1 MENNENKV
9 EKPSVEELTRFYT
22 IEQAKQELE
31 SFAKEKGSNFKFYT
45 CDDDEYEIPSRYI
58 EGVLE
63 IGERC
68 RRVGFD
74 LNVIFAVPGCF
85 KQQLDRMKMIV
96 ERLSHTEIPFYDN
109 CRDIYFNAK
118 DNSLSMSYYQ
128 SNMSDCIRLKIEFVM
143 NGCEPDMFLS
153 AYKIYPH
160 LHATEDIASVLYSR
174 DGTLTLLKHA
184 FIPDFEDIENSYMFW
199 RTRERDP
206 NHDEMKNHRKPDPR
220 VLAIFQ
226 PDNNYDDSIQQ
237 NIPNFLIKIC
247 RSTLPSGSHTDFA
260 VTAAL
265 AGQGL
270 DKDVVLITDGR
281 FSGATRG
288 ASLGH
293 CSPEAAVGGPIALV
307 HEGDNITIDINAYS
321 ITLEVSEEELA
332 KRRAEWKAPAPKVN
346 TGYLARYAKLV
357 SSADK
362 GAILE

>member
-1 MENNENKV
+1 MENNEKKV
-9 EKPSVEELTRFYT
+9 EEPLVEELTRFYT

-45 CDDDEYEIPSRYI
+45 WEDDKCEIPSRCI
-58 EGVLE
+58 KGVLE

-74 LNVIFAVPGCF
+74 LNVIFAVAGCF

-118 DNSLSMSYYQ
+118 DRSLFMSYYQ

-206 NHDEMKNHRKPDPR
+206 NHDEVKNHRKPDPR

-226 PDNNYDDSIQQ
+226 PDNNCDDHIQQ

-247 RSTLPSGSHTDFA
+247 RSTLPSGIHTDFA

-265 AGQGL
+265 AEVLELEGVEIL
-270 DKDVVLITDGR
+270 DSYSFPNSDACYYRWPDPILAIIIAVSFTVNGRKFVFHRNINFREFYIDEIGAGNRLVLME
-281 FSGATRG
+281 S
-288 ASLGH
+288 
-293 CSPEAAVGGPIALV
+293 
-307 HEGDNITIDINAYS
+307 
-321 ITLEVSEEELA
+321 
-332 KRRAEWKAPAPKVN
+332 VN
-346 TGYLARYAKLV
+346 TNVGKIR
-357 SSADK
+357 SAICRFL
-362 GAILE
+362 GIQL

>member
-74 LNVIFAVPGCF
+74 LNVIFAVAGCF

-128 SNMSDCIRLKIEFVM
+128 PNMPDCIRLKIEFVM

-220 VLAIFQ
+220 ALAIFQ

-265 AGQGL
+265 AEVLELEGVEIL
-270 DKDVVLITDGR
+270 DSYSFPNSDACYYRWPDPILAIIIAVSFTVNGRKFVFHRNINFREFYIDEIGAGNRLVLMESFTNTNVGKIRSAICR
-281 FSGATRG
+281 F
-288 ASLGH
+288 LG
-293 CSPEAAVGGPIALV
+293 IQL
-307 HEGDNITIDINAYS
+307 
-321 ITLEVSEEELA
+321 
-332 KRRAEWKAPAPKVN
+332 
-346 TGYLARYAKLV
+346 
-357 SSADK
+357 
-362 GAILE
+362 

>member
-31 SFAKEKGSNFKFYT
+31 SFAKEAGSDFKFYT
-45 CDDDEYEIPSRYI
+45 WEDDKCEIPSRCI

-74 LNVIFAVPGCF
+74 LNVIFAVAGCF

-109 CRDIYFNAK
+109 CRDIYFNAKDNSLSMSYYQRDIYFNAK

-206 NHDEMKNHRKPDPR
+206 NHDEMKNHRKNSDACYYRWPDPI
-220 VLAIFQ
+220 LAIIIAVSFTVNGRKFVFHRNINFREFYI
-226 PDNNYDDSIQQ
+226 DEIGAGNRLVLMESFNNTNVGKIRSA
-237 NIPNFLIKIC
+237 IC
-247 RSTLPSGSHTDFA
+247 RF
-260 VTAAL
+260 
-265 AGQGL
+265 
-270 DKDVVLITDGR
+270 
-281 FSGATRG
+281 
-288 ASLGH
+288 LG
-293 CSPEAAVGGPIALV
+293 IQL
-307 HEGDNITIDINAYS
+307 
-321 ITLEVSEEELA
+321 
-332 KRRAEWKAPAPKVN
+332 
-346 TGYLARYAKLV
+346 
-357 SSADK
+357 
-362 GAILE
+362 